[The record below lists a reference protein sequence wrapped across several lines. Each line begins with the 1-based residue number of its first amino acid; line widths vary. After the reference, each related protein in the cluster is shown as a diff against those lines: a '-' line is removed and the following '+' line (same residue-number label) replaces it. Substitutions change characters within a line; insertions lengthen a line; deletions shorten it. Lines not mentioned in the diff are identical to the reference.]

1 MKRSIEDLYFYVLM
15 FIIGILV
22 MLGVV
27 HNSIEYTMPAVSCH
41 VMPGL
46 RVVDD
51 EVSTLGST
59 YYYEMMKFETGIPVS
74 YVDEAVKVYE
84 ALPQDFKSYLKDEDW
99 NIMLVS
105 DLDYEQLTSSSF
117 KTSKKYIGLT
127 SETDKVICIKLDDSH
142 KTAYDFVQTFA
153 HELGHAF
160 DIFRG
165 SQSDALNPI
174 RANEIDT
181 FTSNFDASE
190 HNTEAGKEYFAD
202 AFSFYMIS
210 GNSLKEMCPETYSF
224 INDLVEN

>member
-22 MLGVV
+22 MLGVAR
-27 HNSIEYTMPAVSCH
+27 NSIEYTMPAVSCH

-84 ALPQDFKSYLKDEDW
+84 ALPQDFKFYLKDENW

-105 DLDYEQLTSSSF
+105 DFGYEQLTSSSF

-142 KTAYDFVQTFA
+142 KTAYDFAQTFA

-174 RANEIDT
+174 RVNEIDT
-181 FTSNFDASE
+181 FTSNFDASR

-210 GNSLKEMCPETYSF
+210 GDLLREMCPETYSF

>member
-1 MKRSIEDLYFYVLM
+1 MKRSIEDLYFLVMM
-15 FIIGILV
+15 FIVGILA
-22 MLGVV
+22 MLGVA
-27 HNSIEYTMPAVSCH
+27 HSSIEYTMPAVSCH

-46 RVVDD
+46 RVVDN

-74 YVDEAVKVYE
+74 YVDEAVKVYKE
-84 ALPQDFKSYLKDEDW
+84 LPQDFKSYLKDEDW
-99 NIMLVS
+99 NIMLMTDS
-105 DLDYEQLTSSSF
+105 DYEQLTSSSF
-117 KTSKKYIGLT
+117 KTSKEYIGLT
-127 SETDKVICIKLDDSH
+127 SETDKVICIRLDDSH
-142 KTAYDFVQTFA
+142 KTAYDFAQTFA

-174 RANEIDT
+174 RANEIDA
-181 FTSNFDASE
+181 FTSNFDASK

-210 GNSLKEMCPETYSF
+210 GDSLKEMCPETYSF
-224 INDLVEN
+224 INDLIEN

>member
-41 VMPGL
+41 VIPGL

-74 YVDEAVKVYE
+74 YVDEAVKVYDT
-84 ALPQDFKSYLKDEDW
+84 LPQDFKSYLKDEGW
-99 NIMLVS
+99 NIMLMTG
-105 DLDYEQLTSSSF
+105 DDYNQLTSQGY
-117 KTSKKYIGLT
+117 KKSVNFIGLT
-127 SETDKVICIKLDDSH
+127 SEQDKVICVSLSDSH

-160 DIFRG
+160 DTYKG
-165 SQSDALNPI
+165 SCSDALNPI
-174 RANEIDT
+174 RTNEIDT

-202 AFSFYMIS
+202 AFSFYMIES
-210 GNSLKEMCPETYSF
+210 DLLEDVCPQTYNF
-224 INDLVEN
+224 IDELVRS